1 MMIMYRKAE
10 KLEADAILKILFMPN
25 LYLENG
31 KSGGCMLKSRIETGL
46 KVDARDESCVCDES
60 RTWSR

>member
-1 MMIMYRKAE
+1 MHVE
-10 KLEADAILKILFMPN
+10 
-25 LYLENG
+25 
-31 KSGGCMLKSRIETGL
+31 SRIETVETGL